1 MKFSLYPLEELP
13 LGIKKFVWEPRKEL
27 PLRRLLALRK
37 GIPSREG
44 ILQRPTKNLPTQKIE
59 FLIGL
64 DQVFL
69 CGRGKHGFPPAL
81 GALHSTCRKICARLL
96 IEDK

>member
-1 MKFSLYPLEELP
+1 LKFSLYPLEELP
-13 LGIKKFVWEPRKEL
+13 LGIQKFVWEPRKRL
-27 PLRRLLALRK
+27 PLRRLLPLRK
-37 GIPSREG
+37 GIPPREG

-69 CGRGKHGFPPAL
+69 
-81 GALHSTCRKICARLL
+81 
-96 IEDK
+96 